1 MKNNTLK
8 KFGKSILSLVSPVLN
23 IFVNYKNY
31 YRKRKI
37 KSFLIVKS
45 IQKEFKMI
53 GSNPYFEFPFEL
65 RGLEYISIGKNFKA
79 GEGLVMEAWDNY
91 FDMYYFNPSI
101 EIGDNVCLMNN
112 CQISA
117 IDKVKIGN
125 NVLVGR
131 FVFISDNGH
140 GDASDISKGTPPG
153 QRKPY
158 SKGPVIIEDNVWIGR
173 GVAIMPNVRIGKN
186 SIIGANSVVTHDIP
200 PNSVAVGSPAKVV
213 KTID

>member
-1 MKNNTLK
+1 MKSNTFK
-8 KFGKSILSLVSPVLN
+8 KCGKIILSSISPVLN
-23 IFVNYKNY
+23 FFVSYGKY
-31 YRKRKI
+31 YRKRKL

-45 IQKEFKMI
+45 IQKKFKSI
-53 GSNPYFEFPFEL
+53 GSDPYFEFPFEV
-65 RGLEYISIGKNFKA
+65 RGLEYISIGNNFKA

-91 FDMYYFNPSI
+91 FDLYRFSPSI

-117 IDKVKIGN
+117 IDKVEIGN

-140 GDASDISKGTPPG
+140 GNASDIAKGTPPE